1 MIRECAGR
9 FAPARR
15 AVGYHPLAVRRKAPH
30 NKRIEQTKIFYKQAS
45 TKFSLLIRSALACKR
60 MKNNE
65 ISQLNP
71 WRVICGFLFEL
82 DSYFIP
88 EIIDKTGLAVDWSLS
103 ERENYSHKYRKD
115 AYRPRINAAYNGV
128 SDEGKLRVAFCVAH
142 ELTKRIESEKINNA
156 L

>member
-1 MIRECAGR
+1 
-9 FAPARR
+9 
-15 AVGYHPLAVRRKAPH
+15 
-30 NKRIEQTKIFYKQAS
+30 
-45 TKFSLLIRSALACKR
+45 

-71 WRVICGFLFEL
+71 WRVICGSSFEL

-128 SDEGKLRVAFCVAH
+128 SDEGKLRLAFCVAH

-156 L
+156 LKTIGWKIENEKLFPEKREIRELFLPANSEHDAYKEIRGIIQKYTKQYKNNRSIYR